1 MYYEEWMYSHE
12 CMVCHYNKIFNLN
25 FRFQTKVCD
34 GYYDLIQSAT
44 SFNEVS
50 IASMKENDCKTYFWN
65 MNKDEVINFE
75 WKNGLVYKYIYIY
88 IYI

>member
-1 MYYEEWMYSHE
+1 MYSHE
-12 CMVCHYNKIFNLN
+12 CMVCHYKFFNLS

-44 SFNEVS
+44 SLNEVS
-50 IASMKENDCKTYFWN
+50 IAYMKENDSKTYFWN

-75 WKNGLVYKYIYIY
+75 
-88 IYI
+88 